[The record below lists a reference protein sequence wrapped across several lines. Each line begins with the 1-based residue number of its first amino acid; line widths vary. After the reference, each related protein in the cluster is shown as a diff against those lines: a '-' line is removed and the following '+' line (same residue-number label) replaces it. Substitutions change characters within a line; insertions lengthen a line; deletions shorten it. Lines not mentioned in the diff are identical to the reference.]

1 MIGHLYTIVNLTN
14 GKEYIGKTYD
24 SIDRRFKQH
33 ISKAK
38 SGSNSPIHKAFR
50 KYGVDNFKIYLL
62 DNYPESILEQEEV
75 KAIQLY
81 ETFTNG
87 YNATLGG
94 DGRRYINDNLIITEY
109 AKTPVLAKI
118 SRNLN
123 IDIKTIKKALQ
134 ANNIEVLSHKEIVS
148 KVLPDLRP
156 ILLVEQNIVFDNIIL
171 CAEYLINSGI
181 SKTSQTRTKE
191 SIYRVCK
198 GLRKSYLKYA
208 FKYL

>member
-198 GLRKSYLKYA
+198 GLRKSYLKYT